1 MRWFRR
7 GFDSGDALQC
17 DTFAVGSYAQL

>member
-7 GFDSGDALQC
+7 GFDSGDARQC
-17 DTFAVGSYAQL
+17 DTFAVSNYGQL